1 MQPDLKAILKKAPSD
16 RSETEVNAINEAA
29 FQIHKK
35 YKDDPDGQPTK
46 AEKEIL
52 NQSFGHRQRFS
63 ADDFVVVSPDGTEK
77 SFREAVTEL
86 EED

>member
-1 MQPDLKAILKKAPSD
+1 MQPDLQAILKKAPGV
-16 RSETEVNAINEAA
+16 RSEDEVNAIIDAA
-29 FQIHKK
+29 FQIHQK

-52 NQSFGHRQRFS
+52 NQSFGHRQRFD
-63 ADDFVVVSPDGTEK
+63 ADDFVVVGQDGSEK
-77 SFREAVTEL
+77 SFRDALTEF